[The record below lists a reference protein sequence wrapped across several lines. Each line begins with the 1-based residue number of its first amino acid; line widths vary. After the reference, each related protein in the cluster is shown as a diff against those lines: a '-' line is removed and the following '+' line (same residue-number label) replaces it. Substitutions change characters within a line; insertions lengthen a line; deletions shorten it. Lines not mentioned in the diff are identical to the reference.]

1 MLQIQAY
8 LIHNADPAR
17 QAQRQAIAALLSE
30 LGIPLEPICRQPPLD
45 PLPPGWPGRW
55 GVLRRELAKLGADF
69 AQRRLRAPAAGL
81 ALRCREHWIALK
93 ALGRWLWA
101 PRQRL
106 QAAWRHS
113 QVEAIVSEKHGCAWR
128 QALSA
133 GADLALVFEDDVECV
148 PASQRRLQ
156 ALLEAVPGLL
166 ERQPRLYLDLAGG
179 YPLDQVLPLAEGLPI
194 EGLADL
200 MLPGVHTNTACGYL
214 VSRALLEA
222 WLQALQQRPALAQL
236 PIDHLINR
244 ASALQ
249 APQAISGHW
258 RQPVFRHGSFC
269 GSVRSWQQ

>member
-8 LIHNADPAR
+8 LIHNADLAR

-30 LGIPLEPICRQPPLD
+30 LGISLEPIYRQPPLD
-45 PLPPGWPGRW
+45 PLPPGWSGRW
-55 GVLRRELAKLGADF
+55 GVLRRELAKVGADF
-69 AQRRLRAPAAGL
+69 SQRRLRAPAAGL
-81 ALRCREHWIALK
+81 ALSCRERWIALK
-93 ALGRWLWA
+93 ELGRWLRA

-113 QVEAIVSEKHGCAWR
+113 QVEAIVSKKHGCAWR

-179 YPLDQVLPLAEGLPI
+179 YPLEQVLPLGDGLPC
-194 EGLADL
+194 ERLADL

-269 GSVRSWQQ
+269 GTVRSWQQ

>member
-17 QAQRQAIAALLSE
+17 QAQRLAIAALLSE
-30 LGIPLEPICRQPPLD
+30 LGISLEPICRQPP
-45 PLPPGWPGRW
+45 PSPFPRGWRGRW
-55 GVLRRELAKLGADF
+55 GVLRRELAKLGVDF
-69 AQRRLRAPAAGL
+69 AQRRLRAPGGGIDL
-81 ALRCREHWIALK
+81 LCRERWTEFK
-93 ALGRWLWA
+93 ALGRCLRA
-101 PRQRL
+101 PRERL

-113 QVEAIVSEKHGCAWR
+113 QVEAIVSDKHGRAWH
-128 QALSA
+128 QALAA
-133 GADLALVFEDDVECV
+133 GADLVLVFEDDVECV

-156 ALLEAVPGLL
+156 AVLAAAPALL
-166 ERQPRLYLDLAGG
+166 ERKPCLYLDLAGG
-179 YPLDQVLPLAEGLPI
+179 YPLEQVLPLAGGLPT

-222 WLQALQQRPALAQL
+222 WLQALQLRPALAQL

-269 GSVRSWQQ
+269 GTVRSWQQ

>member
-30 LGIPLEPICRQPPLD
+30 LGIPVELIHQQPPLAA
-45 PLPPGWPGRW
+45 LPPGWRGRR
-55 GVLRRELAKLGADF
+55 GVLCRELAKLGADF

-81 ALRCREHWIALK
+81 ALRCRERWMQLK
-93 ALGRWLWA
+93 ALLRWLPA
-101 PRQRL
+101 PRQQL

-113 QVEAIVSEKHGCAWR
+113 QVEAIVSEKHGRAWR
-128 QALSA
+128 QASAA
-133 GADLALVFEDDVECV
+133 GADLALVFEDDVECL
-148 PASQRRLQ
+148 PSSQRRLQ
-156 ALLEAVPGLL
+156 ALLEAAPALL
-166 ERQPRLYLDLAGG
+166 ERQRRLYFDLAGG
-179 YPLDQVLPLAEGLPI
+179 YPLEQVLPLLEGLPC
-194 EGLADL
+194 EGLGDL

-222 WLQALQQRPALAQL
+222 WLQALQRRPALAHL

-258 RQPVFRHGSFC
+258 RKPVFRHGSFF
-269 GSVRSWQQ
+269 GTVLSWQQ

>member
-17 QAQRQAIAALLSE
+17 QAQRQAIGALLSE
-30 LGIPLEPICRQPPLD
+30 LGIALEPICRQPPLAA
-45 PLPPGWPGRW
+45 LPPGWRGRW
-55 GVLRRELAKLGADF
+55 GVLRRELVKVGADF

-81 ALRCREHWIALK
+81 ALRCRERWIALK
-93 ALGRWLWA
+93 ALGRWLRA

-113 QVEAIVSEKHGCAWR
+113 QVEAIVSDKHGRAWR

-133 GADLALVFEDDVECV
+133 GADLALVFEDDVECL
-148 PASQRRLQ
+148 PDSLRRLQ
-156 ALLEAVPGLL
+156 ALLEAAPALL
-166 ERQPRLYLDLAGG
+166 EQQPCLYLDLAGG
-179 YPLDQVLPLAEGLPI
+179 YPLEQVLPLAGGLPN

-269 GSVRSWQQ
+269 GTVRSWQQ

>member
-17 QAQRQAIAALLSE
+17 QAQRQAIAALLAE
-30 LGIPLEPICRQPPLD
+30 LGIPLELIGQQPPLA
-45 PLPPGWPGRW
+45 PLPLGWRGRSD
-55 GVLRRELAKLGADF
+55 VLRRELAKLGADF
-69 AQRRLRAPAAGL
+69 AQRRLRASGAGL
-81 ALRCREHWIALK
+81 ALRCRGRWVQLK
-93 ALGRWLWA
+93 ALLQRMRQ
-101 PRQRL
+101 PRERL
-106 QAAWRHS
+106 QAVWRHS
-113 QVEAIVSEKHGCAWR
+113 QVEAIVSDKHGRAWR

-156 ALLEAVPGLL
+156 ALLEAAPALL

-179 YPLDQVLPLAEGLPI
+179 YPLEQVLPLAGALST

-200 MLPGVHTNTACGYL
+200 MLPGVHTNTACAYL

-222 WLQALQQRPALAQL
+222 WLQALQRRPALAQL

-269 GSVRSWQQ
+269 GTARSWQQ

>member
-17 QAQRQAIAALLSE
+17 QAQRQAIGALLSE
-30 LGIPLEPICRQPPLD
+30 LGIALEPICRQPPLAA
-45 PLPPGWPGRW
+45 LPPGWRGRW
-55 GVLRRELAKLGADF
+55 AVLRRELAKLGADF

-81 ALRCREHWIALK
+81 ALCCRERWIALK
-93 ALGRWLWA
+93 ALRRWLRA

-113 QVEAIVSEKHGCAWR
+113 QVEAIVTEKHGRAWR

-133 GADLALVFEDDVECV
+133 GADLALVFEDDVECL
-148 PASQRRLQ
+148 PESPRRLQ
-156 ALLEAVPGLL
+156 ALLVAVPALL

-179 YPLDQVLPLAEGLPI
+179 YPLEQVLPLAGGLSKEGP
-194 EGLADL
+194 ADL

-214 VSRALLEA
+214 VSRALLQA
-222 WLQALQQRPALAQL
+222 WLQALRQRPALAQL

-269 GSVRSWQQ
+269 GTVRSWQQ

>member
-30 LGIPLEPICRQPPLD
+30 LGIALEPICRQPPLAA
-45 PLPPGWPGRW
+45 LPPGWHGRW
-55 GVLRRELAKLGADF
+55 GVLRRELAKLGVDF

-81 ALRCREHWIALK
+81 ALCCRERWIALK
-93 ALGRWLWA
+93 ELGRWLRA

-113 QVEAIVSEKHGCAWR
+113 QVEAIVSDKHGRAWR

-148 PASQRRLQ
+148 PASPRRLQ
-156 ALLEAVPGLL
+156 ALLEAVPALL

-179 YPLDQVLPLAEGLPI
+179 YPLEQVLPLAGCLPTEGLV
-194 EGLADL
+194 DL

-222 WLQALQQRPALAQL
+222 WLQALQRRPALAQL

-269 GSVRSWQQ
+269 GTVRSWQQ

>member
-1 MLQIQAY
+1 
-8 LIHNADPAR
+8 
-17 QAQRQAIAALLSE
+17 
-30 LGIPLEPICRQPPLD
+30 
-45 PLPPGWPGRW
+45 
-55 GVLRRELAKLGADF
+55 
-69 AQRRLRAPAAGL
+69 LRAP
-81 ALRCREHWIALK
+81 
-93 ALGRWLWA
+93 
-101 PRQRL
+101 RQGL

-113 QVEAIVSEKHGCAWR
+113 QVEAIVSEKHGRAWR

-179 YPLDQVLPLAEGLPI
+179 YPLEQVLPLAESLPC
-194 EGLADL
+194 EELADL

-269 GSVRSWQQ
+269 GTVRSWQQ

>member
-8 LIHNADPAR
+8 LIHNADLAR

-30 LGIPLEPICRQPPLD
+30 LGISLEPIYRQPPLD
-45 PLPPGWPGRW
+45 PLPPGWSGRW
-55 GVLRRELAKLGADF
+55 GVLRRELAKVGADF
-69 AQRRLRAPAAGL
+69 AQRRLRTPATGL
-81 ALRCREHWIALK
+81 ALRCRERWIALK
-93 ALGRWLWA
+93 ELGRWLRA

-113 QVEAIVSEKHGCAWR
+113 QVEAIVSKKHGCAWR

-269 GSVRSWQQ
+269 GTVRSWQQ

>member
-1 MLQIQAY
+1 MLLIQAY

-30 LGIPLEPICRQPPLD
+30 LGISLEPICRQPLLD
-45 PLPPGWPGRW
+45 PLPPGWRGRW
-55 GVLRRELAKLGADF
+55 GVLRRELAKVGADF
-69 AQRRLRAPAAGL
+69 AQRRLRAPAAVM
-81 ALRCREHWIALK
+81 ALRCRESWIALK
-93 ALGRWLWA
+93 ALGRWLRA

-106 QAAWRHS
+106 QTAWRHS
-113 QVEAIVSEKHGCAWR
+113 QVEAIVSEKHGHAWR

-133 GADLALVFEDDVECV
+133 GVDLALVFEDDVECL
-148 PASQRRLQ
+148 PDSPRRLQ
-156 ALLEAVPGLL
+156 AVLEATLALL

-179 YPLDQVLPLAEGLPI
+179 YPLEQVLPLGGGLPC

-200 MLPGVHTNTACGYL
+200 MLLGVHTNTACGYL

-222 WLQALQQRPALAQL
+222 WLQALQRRPALAQL

-244 ASALQ
+244 ASAFQ
-249 APQAISGHW
+249 GPQAISGHW

-269 GSVRSWQQ
+269 GTVRSWQQ